1 MVNDPYSVLGVSRSA
16 TPEEIKKAYRKMARK
31 YHPDM
36 HPDDPEAAK
45 KMNEINEAY
54 DMLTNPEKYERERA
68 RQQAQSQYQ
77 NQYQSQY
84 GSGYGGYG
92 QSGYRQNGYGGS
104 YGYGNSYGNSGS
116 DYDDDYRGN
125 GYYGGS
131 GSYYGGFY
139 DFFRNGYG
147 SYGGYTGSI
156 NPQVQPGD
164 SAEIRKAIN
173 YINTGKYPEALSVLG
188 SIPGSGRDARWNYLC
203 SLAYYG
209 GKDMAHANDF
219 IQKACQM
226 DPGNQ
231 TYKNVMSRFQQVNR
245 SQSAYSQDGYTS
257 STTYSRPGRSLLL
270 RLLIPFISM
279 LLIYS
284 FLFRGCLG
292 GCLGTGYGYGYYGF
306 PGYYYNTEDN
316 SSGSSGQTP

>member
-36 HPDDPEAAK
+36 HPNDPEAAK

-68 RQQAQSQYQ
+68 RQQAQQQYSSSY
-77 NQYQSQY
+77 NSYGNTYGQSGY
-84 GSGYGGYG
+84 GSGYGSSYG
-92 QSGYRQNGYGGS
+92 SGYSQNGYGS
-104 YGYGNSYGNSGS
+104 S
-116 DYDDDYRGN
+116 YDDDDQYGQG

-147 SYGGYTGSI
+147 SYGGYSGSI
-156 NPQVQPGD
+156 NPQVQQGD

-173 YINTGKYPEALSVLG
+173 YINTGRYPEALSVLG
-188 SIPGSGRDARWNYLC
+188 SIPSSGRNARWNYLC
-203 SLAYYG
+203 ALAYYG
-209 GKDMAHANDF
+209 GKDLAHANDF
-219 IQKACQM
+219 IQKAYQM

-231 TYKNVMSRFQQVNR
+231 TYVNVMSRFQQASR
-245 SQSAYSQDGYTS
+245 SQSTYDSSYTTS
-257 STTYSRPGRSLLL
+257 ARPGRYLLL

-279 LLIYS
+279 LLIYG

-292 GCLGTGYGYGYYGF
+292 GCLGTGYYGYYAN
-306 PGYYYNTEDN
+306 PWYYSENNN
-316 SSGSSGQTP
+316 SGGSGTQP

>member
-1 MVNDPYSVLGVSRSA
+1 MINDPYSVLGVSRNA

-36 HPDDPEAAK
+36 HPNDPEAAK

-68 RQQAQSQYQ
+68 RQQAQQQYSSS
-77 NQYQSQY
+77 YS
-84 GSGYGGYG
+84 GYG
-92 QSGYRQNGYGGS
+92 QSGYGSSYGQSGYGQSS
-104 YGYGNSYGNSGS
+104 YGRGYSQNSYGSGYS
-116 DYDDDYRGN
+116 QSSYGSNAEYDDQYSS
-125 GYYGGS
+125 GG
-131 GSYYGGFY
+131 YYGGFY

-147 SYGGYTGSI
+147 TYGGYSGSI

-164 SAEIRKAIN
+164 SAEIRKAVN

-188 SIPGSGRDARWNYLC
+188 SIPSSLRDARWNYLC
-203 SLAYYG
+203 ALAYYG
-209 GKDMAHANDF
+209 GKDLAHANDF
-219 IQKACQM
+219 IQKAYQM

-231 TYKNVMSRFQQVNR
+231 TYVNVMSRFQQVSR
-245 SQSAYSQDGYTS
+245 SQSSYQSSYTS
-257 STTYSRPGRSLLL
+257 SARPGRFILL

-284 FLFRGCLG
+284 FLIRGCLG
-292 GCLGTGYGYGYYGF
+292 GCLGTGYGYNYYGF
-306 PGYYYNTEDN
+306 PYSYNYSQDNN
-316 SSGSSGQTP
+316 SSGGSGTQP

>member
-1 MVNDPYSVLGVSRSA
+1 MINDPYSVLGVSRNA

-36 HPDDPEAAK
+36 HPNDPEAAK

-68 RQQAQSQYQ
+68 RQQAQQQYSSS
-77 NQYQSQY
+77 YH
-84 GSGYGGYG
+84 GYG
-92 QSGYRQNGYGGS
+92 QSGYGSS
-104 YGYGNSYGNSGS
+104 YGQSGYSSSYNQNSYGNSYGQSSYGSSSSG
-116 DYDDDYRGN
+116 YDDQYSGN
-125 GYYGGS
+125 G
-131 GSYYGGFY
+131 YYGGFY

-147 SYGGYTGSI
+147 YGYGGYSGSI

-164 SAEIRKAIN
+164 SAEIRKAVN
-173 YINTGKYPEALSVLG
+173 YINTGRYPEALSVLG
-188 SIPGSGRDARWNYLC
+188 SIPSSGRDARWNYLC
-203 SLAYYG
+203 ALAYYG

-219 IQKACQM
+219 IQKAYQM

-231 TYKNVMSRFQQVNR
+231 SYVNVMSRFQQANR
-245 SQSAYSQDGYTS
+245 SQSTYETGYTTS
-257 STTYSRPGRSLLL
+257 ARPGRYLLF

-284 FLFRGCLG
+284 FLIRGCLG
-292 GCLGTGYGYGYYGF
+292 GCLGTGYGYGYYSNPF
-306 PGYYYNTEDN
+306 GYYNSQEYNSDG
-316 SSGSSGQTP
+316 SGTKP

>member
-1 MVNDPYSVLGVSRSA
+1 MVNDPYSVLGVPRSA

-36 HPDDPEAAK
+36 HPNDPEAAK

-68 RQQAQSQYQ
+68 RQQAQQQYSSSY
-77 NQYQSQY
+77 NGYGNTYGQSGY
-84 GSGYGGYG
+84 GSGYG
-92 QSGYRQNGYGGS
+92 SGYSQNGYG
-104 YGYGNSYGNSGS
+104 SG
-116 DYDDDYRGN
+116 YDDDDQYGQS

-131 GSYYGGFY
+131 GGYYGGFY
-139 DFFRNGYG
+139 DFFRNAYG
-147 SYGGYTGSI
+147 SSYGGYSGSI
-156 NPQVQPGD
+156 NPQAQQGD

-173 YINTGKYPEALSVLG
+173 YINTGRYPEALSVLG
-188 SIPGSGRDARWNYLC
+188 SIPSSGRDARWNYLC
-203 SLAYYG
+203 ALAYYG

-219 IQKACQM
+219 IQKAYKM

-231 TYKNVMSRFQQVNR
+231 TYVNVMSRFQQVNR
-245 SQSAYSQDGYTS
+245 SQSDYQTTYTS
-257 STTYSRPGRSLLL
+257 SRRTGRYLLL

-292 GCLGTGYGYGYYGF
+292 GCLGTGYYGYYGW
-306 PGYYYNTEDN
+306 PGYYYNTENN
-316 SSGSSGQTP
+316 SSGNNSGGSGQTP